1 MLLVAASDRSGHV
14 FRNDNARAVARAGS
28 YFVELTESD
37 VIPLPEGSSLMRL
50 PGRAPVGADAS
61 SGEFVQA
68 GPGEAVAAMLP
79 QGYTR
84 TFVPAY
90 ASKPHAPVLPLF
102 GYTAV
107 AFRGDQMVVAA
118 LRTDE
123 HDTWN
128 PSHYNLPE
136 LPSLTEAALKAHPAN
151 RILGQLARCALEYK
165 CFTAQNMF
173 YRRWEAGIPVSPTC
187 NARCIGCISKQP
199 SECCP
204 SPQERIDFVPD
215 VDEIVELALP
225 HLEEAPEA
233 IISFGQGCEGEPTNE
248 WRVIVD
254 ACRAV
259 RARTDRGT
267 LNINTNAGNTEAV
280 EALCDAGID
289 SLRVSLASARPRYYE
304 RYHRPLG
311 YGLAHVERSIAVAR
325 SRGAFV
331 SLNYLTFPGFTDLEP
346 EVDAVCSLIER
357 TGVQMVQFRNLNIDP
372 EVFSSIMLEEHGGG
386 AKPDAPVDVD
396 DDGEP
401 AGIPDAIAHLQDCFP
416 DLIIGNFSIAVRG

>member
-1 MLLVAASDRSGHV
+1 MVKPAMLTVAASDRAGRV
-14 FRNDNARAVARAGS
+14 MRNDNAQAVARAGN
-28 YFVELTESD
+28 YFVELRESD
-37 VIPLPEGSSLMRL
+37 VIPLPEGATLMRL

-68 GPGEAVAAMLP
+68 GPGEAVAAILP

-90 ASKPHAPVLPLF
+90 VSKPDAPTLPLF
-102 GYTAV
+102 GYSAA
-107 AFRGDQMVVAA
+107 AFDGDQMVVAA
-118 LRTDE
+118 MRTDE
-123 HDTWN
+123 RDTWD
-128 PSHYNLPE
+128 PRHYNLPE
-136 LPSLTEAALKAHPAN
+136 LQELVEAARGAHPGN
-151 RILGQLARCALEYK
+151 RILRQLARCAMEYQ
-165 CFTAQNMF
+165 CYTAQNLF

-187 NARCIGCISKQP
+187 NARCLGCISEQP
-199 SECCP
+199 AECCP
-204 SPQERIDFVPD
+204 SPQQRIDFVPTI
-215 VDEIVELALP
+215 DEIVELALP
-225 HLEEAPEA
+225 HLEEAPQA

-248 WRVIVD
+248 WRVIAE

-267 LNINTNAGNTEAV
+267 ININTNAGNTQAV

-289 SLRVSLASARPRYYE
+289 SFRVSLLSARPMPYAQ
-304 RYHRPLG
+304 YHRPLEHR
-311 YGLAHVERSIAVAR
+311 LADVERSIAAAR

-372 EVFSSIMLEEHGGG
+372 EVFSSVMLERPG
-386 AKPDAPVDVD
+386 KPGHRDEVA
-396 DDGEP
+396 EP
-401 AGIPDAIAHLQDCFP
+401 AGIAQVIAHLRDCFP
-416 DLIIGNFSIAVRG
+416 DLMIGNFSVALRD